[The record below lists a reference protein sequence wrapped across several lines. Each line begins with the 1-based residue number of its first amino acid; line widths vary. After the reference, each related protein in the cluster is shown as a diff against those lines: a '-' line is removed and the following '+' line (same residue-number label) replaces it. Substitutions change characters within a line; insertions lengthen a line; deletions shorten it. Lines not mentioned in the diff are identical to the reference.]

1 MQPLLGYA
9 PLEVGREGGFLV
21 GASEVGNNGAI
32 FHVFLASSCNC
43 EVSGGW
49 VAAALYLLVQGWSTG
64 GIIYGDMWWI
74 LTVYHKQLP
83 VHL

>member
-49 VAAALYLLVQGWSTG
+49 VAGVLDLIVQGQTITG
-64 GIIYGDMWWI
+64 ISHRA
-74 LTVYHKQLP
+74 L
-83 VHL
+83 